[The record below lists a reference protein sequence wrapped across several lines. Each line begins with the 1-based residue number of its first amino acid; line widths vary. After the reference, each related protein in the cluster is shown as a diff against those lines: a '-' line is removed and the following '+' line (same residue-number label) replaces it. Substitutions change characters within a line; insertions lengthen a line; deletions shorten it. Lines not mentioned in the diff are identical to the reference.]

1 MSLLVT
7 KRRILRITSIRRIVP
22 NFKIT
27 VDLESFEIRFQGMKD
42 PLSDK
47 EFYDHALPS
56 IKKIIGENNISETL
70 TEEVGWNWVICLKDK
85 VAEYLMI

>member
-1 MSLLVT
+1 MHKIET
-7 KRRILRITSIRRIVP
+7 MKRVLRITSIRRIVP

-27 VDLESFEIRFQGMKD
+27 VDLERFEIRFQGMKD

-56 IKKIIGENNISETL
+56 IKKIIGENNISETF
-70 TEEVGWNWVICLKDK
+70 TEEVGWNWVVRLKDRE
-85 VAEYLMI
+85 ADYLMI